1 MQLPDFYIFF
11 SILSR
16 ACYLYGFSVVAELL
30 FLLFGIYLCYR
41 VRSAPSDFA
50 EGTYITAAICYE
62 AVISIVFYVLRFVWW
77 LDTWSIFSIQSTG
90 RLLKRLT
97 DNFKSYATFFLVFQS
112 PYSGLN
118 ETGSPCV
125 GHKSTSFVMYSIIC
139 SRCIES
145 SVTVLG
151 CWNF

>member
-62 AVISIVFYVLRFVWW
+62 AVISIVFYVLRFVRW
-77 LDTWSIFSIQSTG
+77 LAPWSIFSIQSTG

-97 DNFKSYATFFLVFQS
+97 DNFKSYATFLW
-112 PYSGLN
+112 
-118 ETGSPCV
+118 
-125 GHKSTSFVMYSIIC
+125 SFSHLIVDWMKQAHP
-139 SRCIES
+139 
-145 SVTVLG
+145 V
-151 CWNF
+151 

>member
-62 AVISIVFYVLRFVWW
+62 AVISIVFYVLRFVRW

-90 RLLKRLT
+90 
-97 DNFKSYATFFLVFQS
+97 
-112 PYSGLN
+112 G
-118 ETGSPCV
+118 
-125 GHKSTSFVMYSIIC
+125 
-139 SRCIES
+139 
-145 SVTVLG
+145 
-151 CWNF
+151 